1 MEQFPSVTHDPPPS
15 AYRDP
20 FSVGEVLGTS
30 FSIFFRNL
38 PAFLLMAVLI
48 YSPLFVY
55 AMTTNPLDMT
65 MNEIV
70 WMGIILALGGLVLQ
84 NLLTAAVTYGVV
96 EQMAGRHAGVG
107 KSMAVGLRCMLP
119 TFGLF
124 IVMMIC
130 IALGFLAL
138 FIPGLIVMCMLYV
151 AVPALVIEQNGIGR
165 ALSRSAHL
173 TKGYRWSMFALVI
186 LMRRE
191 LGGRERRRRQ
201 RQDRRADDRRSEPV
215 EAVHRLRRRRDAR
228 DRRARRD
235 PGLGRVRPAPQR
247 EGRRRR
253 RRAGEGLRVTTRG
266 A

>member
-186 LMRRE
+186 LMIIINQGASWVVENVVVDSVKIDGQTIVDPSQWKLYIGSVVGVMLGTGALGATLASVAYVLLRNEKDGVGVGE
-191 LGGRERRRRQ
+191 LAKVFE
-201 RQDRRADDRRSEPV
+201 
-215 EAVHRLRRRRDAR
+215 
-228 DRRARRD
+228 
-235 PGLGRVRPAPQR
+235 
-247 EGRRRR
+247 
-253 RRAGEGLRVTTRG
+253 
-266 A
+266 